1 MASLQANPFSDRTYR
16 EKRALLGVAIAA
28 IALVEAR
35 LVPDK
40 VSPLGVEHL
49 TPDARAVLVRLLLG
63 VVFYFVFV
71 FVLRAVV
78 DCIQWRVALQH
89 EEAQFER
96 TAHQNVGMWLGK
108 LDGFPDIHP
117 SEVAKARFE
126 YELAALR
133 LTGRLQALGDAKK
146 SRWVKAGTPAAL
158 VQLFFDFGFPPLWG
172 GYALWCLW
180 HWTPS

>member
-16 EKRALLGVAIAA
+16 EKRALLGVATAA

-89 EEAQFER
+89 EEAQLNAER
-96 TAHQNVGMWLGK
+96 TAHQNVGDRPTLRGK
-108 LDGFPDIHP
+108 
-117 SEVAKARFE
+117 
-126 YELAALR
+126 
-133 LTGRLQALGDAKK
+133 
-146 SRWVKAGTPAAL
+146 
-158 VQLFFDFGFPPLWG
+158 
-172 GYALWCLW
+172 
-180 HWTPS
+180 